1 MRSLSD
7 SDRARRRVSS
17 GVSSRGDGD
26 GDGDGDGGGDG
37 ERWWCVCL
45 VVSVERAAL
54 RVDAGACEWWM

>member
-1 MRSLSD
+1 M
-7 SDRARRRVSS
+7 SS

-26 GDGDGDGGGDG
+26 GGGDGDGDGGGGG